1 MDKKII
7 IGLVLVAIVGAV
19 IFFGQN
25 RAAAPAGGNGKIKA
39 TASFYAVYFLARQIG
54 GDKAEVLNITPA
66 GAEPH
71 DYEPS
76 AADMAAIENSRIVF
90 LNGGGLETWGNDV
103 QKTLDPK
110 KTVVIVAGNGLT
122 NLQKDEEGKT
132 ITDPHIWLDPELMQ
146 KMADAVLA
154 GFVAADP
161 DNRDYYENNASELK
175 SKLATLDEEFRHGLA
190 NCAKKEI
197 ITSHSAF
204 GYLAARY
211 GLKQVSVAG
220 LSPEEEPS
228 PQQLA
233 QIAEFAKGN
242 NVKYIFF
249 EALVSPKLSE
259 TIANEIGAQTL
270 ELNPIEGLDADEAA
284 KGDDYITEMQKNL
297 VNLQIALE
305 CKK

>member
-1 MDKKII
+1 MNKKIA
-7 IGLVLVAIVGAV
+7 IGLVLVAIIGVAL
-19 IFFGQN
+19 FLGQN
-25 RAAAPAGGNGKIKA
+25 RTSSPINSNGKIKA
-39 TASFYAVYFLARQIG
+39 AASFYPVYFLAQSIG
-54 GDKAEVLNITPA
+54 DEKAEVTNVTPA

-71 DYEPS
+71 DYEPT
-76 AADMAAIENSRIVF
+76 AIEMATIENSRIVF
-90 LNGGGLETWGNDV
+90 LNGGGLETWGNDI
-103 QKTLDPK
+103 QKSLDPK
-110 KTVVIVAGNGLT
+110 KTAVIVAGNGLT

-132 ITDPHIWLDPELMQ
+132 ITDSHVWLDPKLMQ
-146 KMADAVLA
+146 KMAEAVLG
-154 GFVAADP
+154 GFIAADP
-161 DNRDYYENNASELK
+161 INKDYYESNAAKLKSELV
-175 SKLATLDEEFRHGLA
+175 ALDEEYRQGLA
-190 NCAKKEI
+190 DCAKKEI
-197 ITSHSAF
+197 VTSHSAF

-233 QIAEFAKGN
+233 QIAEFAKSN

-249 EALVSPKLSE
+249 ETLVSPKLSE

-284 KGDDYITEMQKNL
+284 KGGNYITEMRKNL
-297 VNLQIALE
+297 QNLQIALE